1 MGTATRISIDEYL
14 RTSYHPDRDY
24 IDGRVEKRNGGEYA
38 HSSFHAEVAAYLG
51 ARKKQWGIRAYSGQR
66 IRIGSSRVRI
76 PDVCVVKGS
85 RPQEEV
91 FTQPP
96 FICIEILSEDDRLT
110 RVQERLDDYREF
122 GVPHI
127 WLVDP
132 VKKQAWIYSSAGLLL
147 VQDGILR
154 ASEPD
159 VIIPLAE
166 IFAEME

>member
-1 MGTATRISIDEYL
+1 MGTATLISIDEYL
-14 RTSYHPDRDY
+14 RTSYDPDCDFV
-24 IDGRVEKRNGGEYA
+24 DGRLEERNVGKRD
-38 HSSFHAEVAAYLG
+38 HSAFQLEVGAYLS
-51 ARKKQWGIRAYSGQR
+51 ARKKQWGIRAYAEQR
-66 IRIGSSRVRI
+66 IRVGSSRVRI

-85 RPQEEV
+85 RPLDEV

-96 FICIEILSEDDRLT
+96 FICIEILSADDRPT
-110 RVQERLDDYREF
+110 RVQERLHDYLAF

-147 VQDGILR
+147 VQEGILR
-154 ASEPD
+154 ASGPD
-159 VIIPLAE
+159 VTIPLAE